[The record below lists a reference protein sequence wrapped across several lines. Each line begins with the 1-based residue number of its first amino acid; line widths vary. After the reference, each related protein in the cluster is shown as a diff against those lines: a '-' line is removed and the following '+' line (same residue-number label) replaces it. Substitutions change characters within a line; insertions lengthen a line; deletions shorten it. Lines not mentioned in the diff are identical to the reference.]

1 MSFEYFLLND
11 KKSKKL
17 SDDEQNQVISKIV
30 DDFLLYDKKRSD
42 FLSKAKSLSD
52 AVFFKNVSVPTG
64 KDSWKAKV
72 KMCKLFMFYQTLKA
86 YIWKNVY
93 SNVAS
98 MFDVSGENNI
108 SDNDSNKQKAA
119 LVDIFEKM
127 DYQKTCDD
135 IIDNALIFGELIS
148 FTAWKK
154 KYQEY
159 RRPIDFFKNLFSSD
173 FKKLPDI
180 LNAISKGQNYWTD
193 IRKIYDNPYIYSVNP
208 QDLVFDISQK
218 SDWDNCP
225 KIYRSFK
232 TPHDIINNK
241 LYKINNETKTDIYN
255 LLSSDYRN
263 YNDDFG
269 VTNHKAGDV
278 VRGSTI
284 EVLEHWGNFTLS
296 DGTILNN
303 WHAVIVG
310 RKYLVK
316 FSKNERIINPFTFG
330 TLVED
335 PNIKRGISPL
345 FSVLDL
351 SKLQENLIDRTLNL
365 QSLSENPPLI
375 APEGFFEDDE
385 ISLYPGKII
394 EYSDNLSPQNAFQ
407 QLQFNPSIFL
417 NDISFLDDLM
427 CQVSGV
433 FPNMT
438 GASDP
443 ASKTATEI
451 NVKMQGQ
458 ITRLSMIIDTINQY
472 LIIPNVRKV
481 AELCANFKSGIELIS
496 INKDN
501 KKEFIEIDDS
511 VRQGDY
517 NYTYSDRSAFEN
529 RSANA
534 DIILQAIDKFTN
546 LLPLNL
552 QEIFVWFFEQKG
564 VDNPQ
569 RFLN

>member
-52 AVFFKNVSVPTG
+52 AVFFKNVAVPTG

-173 FKKLPDI
+173 FKKLPEI

-241 LYKINNETKTDIYN
+241 LYKINNETKNDIYN
-255 LLSSDYRN
+255 LLSSDYRS

-269 VTNHKAGDV
+269 VSNHNAGDV

-417 NDISFLDDLM
+417 SDISFLDDLM

>member
-17 SDDEQNQVISKIV
+17 SDDEQNKVISKIV
-30 DDFLLYDKKRSD
+30 DDFLQYDKNRSD

-52 AVFFKNVSVPTG
+52 AIFFKNTSVPSG

-108 SDNDSNKQKAA
+108 SNNDSNKQKAA

-159 RRPIDFFKNLFSSD
+159 RRPIDFFKNLFSAD
-173 FKKLPDI
+173 FTKLPDI

-193 IRKIYDNPYIYSVNP
+193 IRKIYDNPFIYPVNP

-218 SDWDNCP
+218 NDWDNCP

-241 LYKINNETKTDIYN
+241 LYKIDNETKSEIYN
-255 LLSSDYRN
+255 MLSSDYRN
-263 YNDDFG
+263 YNDDFS
-269 VTNHKAGDV
+269 VSDHNANDV

-296 DGTILNN
+296 DGTVLNN

-310 RKYLVK
+310 RKFLVK
-316 FSKNERIINPFTFG
+316 FSKNERIINPFTYG
-330 TLVED
+330 ALVED
-335 PNIKRGISPL
+335 PSIKRGISPL

-417 NDISFLDDLM
+417 SDISFLDDLM

-438 GASDP
+438 GASDS

-451 NVKMQGQ
+451 NVKTQGQ

-472 LIIPNVRKV
+472 LIIPNVQKV

-517 NYTYSDRSAFEN
+517 NYTYSDRSAFET

-552 QEIFVWFFEQKG
+552 PEIFVWFFEQKG